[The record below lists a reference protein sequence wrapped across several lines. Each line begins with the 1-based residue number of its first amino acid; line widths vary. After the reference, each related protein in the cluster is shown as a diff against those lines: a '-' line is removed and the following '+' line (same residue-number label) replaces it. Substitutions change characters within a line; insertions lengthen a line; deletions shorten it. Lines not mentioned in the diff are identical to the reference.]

1 MEINGVCN
9 RIFLSNFD
17 VKIEDWSLFMRK
29 KRTSLV
35 SFLLD
40 VYTRLGVG
48 KEERNSSKSG
58 RKALSYVARGS
69 RKVKRRQLRITQQEK
84 REAKLDVR
92 KEVEEGRKVENIDL
106 KILSVPSKFKRGE

>member
-1 MEINGVCN
+1 
-9 RIFLSNFD
+9 
-17 VKIEDWSLFMRK
+17 LFMRK

-48 KEERNSSKSG
+48 KEEGNTSKSG
-58 RKALSYVARGS
+58 RKALSYEARGS
-69 RKVKRRQLRITQQEK
+69 RKVKRRRLRITQLEK

-92 KEVEEGRKVENIDL
+92 KEVEKGRKEENIEI
-106 KILSVPSKFKRGE
+106 KILSVPSKAKKEE

>member
-17 VKIEDWSLFMRK
+17 VKIEHWSLFMRK

-40 VYTRLGVG
+40 IHTRLGVG
-48 KEERNSSKSG
+48 KEEGNTSKSG
-58 RKALSYVARGS
+58 RKAVSYEARAN
-69 RKVKRRQLRITQQEK
+69 RKVKRRRLRITQQEK
-84 REAKLDVR
+84 
-92 KEVEEGRKVENIDL
+92 
-106 KILSVPSKFKRGE
+106 

>member
-48 KEERNSSKSG
+48 KEEGNTSKSG
-58 RKALSYVARGS
+58 RKALSYEARGKS
-69 RKVKRRQLRITQQEK
+69 GKVKRRRLRITQLEK

-92 KEVEEGRKVENIDL
+92 KR
-106 KILSVPSKFKRGE
+106 

>member
-48 KEERNSSKSG
+48 REEGNTSKSG
-58 RKALSYVARGS
+58 RKALSYEARGAD
-69 RKVKRRQLRITQQEK
+69 R
-84 REAKLDVR
+84 
-92 KEVEEGRKVENIDL
+92 
-106 KILSVPSKFKRGE
+106 

>member
-1 MEINGVCN
+1 MEINGVWN

-40 VYTRLGVG
+40 VYTRLGVE
-48 KEERNSSKSG
+48 KEERSTSKLG
-58 RKALSYVARGS
+58 RKTLSYEARGS
-69 RKVKRRQLRITQQEK
+69 RKVNRRRLRITQLEK
-84 REAKLDVR
+84 
-92 KEVEEGRKVENIDL
+92 
-106 KILSVPSKFKRGE
+106 

>member
-1 MEINGVCN
+1 M
-9 RIFLSNFD
+9 
-17 VKIEDWSLFMRK
+17 FMRK

-48 KEERNSSKSG
+48 KEEGNTSNSG
-58 RKALSYVARGS
+58 RKALSYEARGS

-84 REAKLDVR
+84 REAKSDVR
-92 KEVEEGRKVENIDL
+92 KEVQKGSKEENIDL
-106 KILSVPSKFKRGE
+106 KIVPVPPKPKREE

>member
-1 MEINGVCN
+1 MEINEVCN

-35 SFLLD
+35 SFLRD
-40 VYTRLGVG
+40 VYYTRLGVG
-48 KEERNSSKSG
+48 KEEGNTSKSG
-58 RKALSYVARGS
+58 RKALSYEARGS
-69 RKVKRRQLRITQQEK
+69 RKVKRRRLRITQQEK

-92 KEVEEGRKVENIDL
+92 KELEKRRKHR
-106 KILSVPSKFKRGE
+106 FKNTVRAPEA